1 MPETAAVGRALEFLQ
16 REQLESGQFP
26 MEYSLLGKR
35 HFGTD
40 AAETHP
46 EKSPFCS
53 AYVAHSLSF
62 SGDHRARKMIHRAV
76 EFLKGEMTGDG
87 LWRYWCKDAPLHRQI
102 PPDVDDTACIS
113 DLLRSMRQPVPE
125 NEDLLLSNMT
135 TSGMFYTWIIPR
147 VTTRASA
154 RWWRTVLGDITW
166 GRAVSFWRAGAAR
179 GDVDSVVNANVLL
192 YLGERDVTGPVI
204 ERLLDIAESGHEDR
218 TDRWYRSVPAFYYA
232 VSRAYARGIERLAPA
247 GEHLDSRYASLGHPD
262 GRIGE
267 DSLQTAMAVCSL
279 MNFGHPPAAYARQ
292 LEYLGEAQESDG
304 GWAACPIYFDGR
316 RVPQIAWSSRC
327 VTTAFCIEA
336 LVRSE
341 AAGSPVTELQ

>member
-1 MPETAAVGRALEFLQ
+1 
-16 REQLESGQFP
+16 

-35 HFGTD
+35 SPGTG
-40 AAETHP
+40 APETHP

-62 SGDHRARKMIHRAV
+62 SPDRRARVMIERTI
-76 EFLKGEMTGDG
+76 EFLKREMTADG
-87 LWRYWCKDAPLHRQI
+87 LWRYWCKDAPLHGQI

-113 DLLRSMRQPVPE
+113 DLLRCMNQPVPD

-135 TSGMFYTWIIPR
+135 ASGMFYTWIIPR
-147 VTTRASA
+147 VTLRAGA
-154 RWWRTVLGDITW
+154 RWWRTVIGDITW
-166 GRAVSFWRAGAAR
+166 GRAVSFWRAGASR

-192 YLGERDVTGPVI
+192 YLGERDVTEPVI

-232 VSRAYARGIERLAPA
+232 VSRAYARGIDRLAPA
-247 GEHLDSRYASLGHPD
+247 GERLDSRYASLGHPD

-267 DSLQTAMAVCSL
+267 DSLQIAMAVCSL
-279 MNFGHPPAAYARQ
+279 MNFGHPPAAYERS
-292 LEYLGEAQESDG
+292 LEYLAGTQESDG
-304 GWAACPIYFDGR
+304 GWAANPIYFDGR
-316 RVPQIAWSSRC
+316 PVPQIAWSSRS

-341 AAGSPVTELQ
+341 ATRPSVTALQ